1 MGQKRAAELILTG
14 CTIDGI
20 EAAEIGLANAAVP
33 ESALNSTIDES
44 IERLRKLSPA
54 ALAIAKKASYAWDS
68 MHFDKGLARAER
80 MYFDELMKTSDAQ
93 EGIRAFME
101 KRAPKWSGK

>member
-1 MGQKRAAELILTG
+1 
-14 CTIDGI
+14 
-20 EAAEIGLANAAVP
+20 V
-33 ESALNSTIDES
+33 DEC
-44 IERLRKLSPA
+44 IAHLRKLSPA

-80 MYFDELMKTSDAQ
+80 IYFDELMKTSDAD

-101 KRAPKWSGK
+101 KREPKWTGK